1 MKTKTFLWV
10 LGGVIGLC
18 VLLTAAQWIYAA
30 DAYTRAS
37 IIQFVAK
44 ELW

>member
-10 LGGVIGLC
+10 LGILLGVCL
-18 VLLTAAQWIYAA
+18 VLTVAHFAYAA

>member
-1 MKTKTFLWV
+1 VAHF
-10 LGGVIGLC
+10 
-18 VLLTAAQWIYAA
+18 AYAA